1 MMITLTRKVDPR
13 FEKVPLE
20 KRLSIGYENLD
31 ERVECLPIRREN
43 LTALADEHISHARW
57 QTWLEQT
64 PEVEKLSTLCFVEA
78 AAMRA
83 AYFKLAQTPEVDQ
96 AISIPGF
103 PTVRWNGNRILE
115 TGCINPAD
123 WIDAYFTAVV
133 ARDTASMDSLA
144 SFSIELMKQSAT
156 QSDAVMYSLVEVFQ
170 AYHHG
175 SSDYGDKLISTMAAL
190 REDGDDW
197 CLFVG
202 MGMLETFAALTTDI
216 GYDFNEVLA
225 KNLQLQERYR
235 IEEAGE
241 HRIAVQSFINIPLL
255 GMACMW
261 HDRGHELQ
269 VSGPFLPPALVDG
282 RWLDEVKSGHYTR

>member
-1 MMITLTRKVDPR
+1 MIALTRNVDPS
-13 FEKVPLE
+13 FETIPLDDQLSGGYNTLD
-20 KRLSIGYENLD
+20 KRIRRIS
-31 ERVECLPIRREN
+31 IRREN
-43 LTALADEHISHARW
+43 LTSIPDQLIFHARW

-78 AAMRA
+78 AAMRT
-83 AYFKLAQTPEVDQ
+83 AYFKLAQTPEVEQ

-103 PTVRWNGNRILE
+103 PTVHWNGNRILE

-144 SFSIELMKQSAT
+144 SFSVDLMKQSAT
-156 QSDAVMYSLVEVFQ
+156 QADAVMYSLVEVFQ
-170 AYHHG
+170 AYHHS
-175 SSDYGDKLISTMAAL
+175 SSDYGDKLIRTMAEL
-190 REDGDDW
+190 RADGDDW

-216 GYDFNEVLA
+216 GYDFNQVLA
-225 KNLQLQERYR
+225 KNLQLQERYA
-235 IEEAGE
+235 IQENGPNY
-241 HRIAVQSFINIPLL
+241 IAVESFINIPLL
-255 GMACMW
+255 AMACMW
-261 HDRGHELQ
+261 HDRGNELQ

-282 RWLDEVKSGHYTR
+282 RWLDEVKSGRYTR

>member
-1 MMITLTRKVDPR
+1 MIILTRKADPS
-13 FEKVPLE
+13 FDTIPLE
-20 KRLSIGYENLD
+20 ERVFDGDENLD
-31 ERVECLPIRREN
+31 ERVECFPIRREN
-43 LTALADEHISHARW
+43 LTALADEHIFYARW

-83 AYFKLAQTPEVDQ
+83 AYFKLAQTPEVEQ
-96 AISIPGF
+96 EISIPGF
-103 PTVRWNGNRILE
+103 PTVHWNGNRILE

-144 SFSIELMKQSAT
+144 SFSVDLMKQSAT
-156 QSDAVMYSLVEVFQ
+156 QADAVMYSLVEVFQ
-170 AYHHG
+170 AYHHS
-175 SSDYGDKLISTMAAL
+175 SSDYGDKLIRTMAEL
-190 REDGDDW
+190 RADGDDW

-216 GYDFNEVLA
+216 GYDFNQVLA
-225 KNLQLQERYR
+225 KNLQLQERYA
-235 IEEAGE
+235 IQENGPNY
-241 HRIAVQSFINIPLL
+241 IAVESFINIPLL
-255 GMACMW
+255 AMACMW
-261 HDRGHELQ
+261 HDRGNELQ

-282 RWLDEVKSGHYTR
+282 RWLDEVKSGRYTR

>member
-1 MMITLTRKVDPR
+1 MITLTRKVDPR
-13 FEKVPLE
+13 FEKIPLE
-20 KRLSIGYENLD
+20 KRLSYGYENLD

-43 LTALADEHISHARW
+43 LTALADEHIFHARW
-57 QTWLEQT
+57 QTWLEPT
-64 PEVEKLSTLCFVEA
+64 PEMEKLSTLCFVEA

-83 AYFKLAQTPEVDQ
+83 AYFKLAQTPEVEQ

-123 WIDAYFTAVV
+123 WIDAYFTAVI

-156 QSDAVMYSLVEVFQ
+156 QAGPVSYMLVEVFQ
-170 AYHHG
+170 AYHHQTP
-175 SSDYGDKLISTMAAL
+175 DYADKLLRTMDAAMKQ
-190 REDGDDW
+190 GNDW
-197 CLFVG
+197 ALDIA

-225 KNLQLQERYR
+225 KNLQLQERYY

>member
-1 MMITLTRKVDPR
+1 MFILTRNVYPY
-13 FEKVPLE
+13 FENISLE
-20 KRLSIGYENLD
+20 ERMSDAEDDLDKRVRRIS
-31 ERVECLPIRREN
+31 IRREN
-43 LTALADEHISHARW
+43 LTALADDHIDHVRW

-83 AYFKLAQTPEVDQ
+83 AYFKLAQTPEVEQ

-115 TGCINPAD
+115 TGCINSAD
-123 WIDAYFTAVV
+123 WIDAYFTAVI

-144 SFSIELMKQSAT
+144 SFSVDLMKQSAT

-170 AYHHG
+170 AYHRG
-175 SSDYGDKLISTMAAL
+175 SSDYGDKLISTMAEL
-190 REDGDDW
+190 RADGDDW

-216 GYDFNEVLA
+216 GYDFNQVLA

-261 HDRGHELQ
+261 HDRGNELQ

-282 RWLDEVKSGHYTR
+282 RWLDEVKSGRYTR

>member
-1 MMITLTRKVDPR
+1 MIILTRKADPS
-13 FEKVPLE
+13 FETIP
-20 KRLSIGYENLD
+20 LD
-31 ERVECLPIRREN
+31 EQLSGGYNTLDKRIRRISIRREN
-43 LTALADEHISHARW
+43 LTSIPDQLIFHARW

-83 AYFKLAQTPEVDQ
+83 AYFKLAQPPEVEQ
-96 AISIPGF
+96 AISILGF
-103 PTVRWNGNRILE
+103 PTVRWNGKGIKEAGTVHPVR
-115 TGCINPAD
+115 

-144 SFSIELMKQSAT
+144 SFSIDLMKQSAT
-156 QSDAVMYSLVEVFQ
+156 QADAVMYSLVEVFQ
-170 AYHHG
+170 AYHHS
-175 SSDYGDKLISTMAAL
+175 SSDYGDKLIRTMAEL
-190 REDGDDW
+190 RADGDDW

-261 HDRGHELQ
+261 HDRGNELQ

-282 RWLDEVKSGHYTR
+282 RWLDEVKSGRYTR

>member
-1 MMITLTRKVDPR
+1 MITLTRNVDPS
-13 FEKVPLE
+13 FETIP
-20 KRLSIGYENLD
+20 LD
-31 ERVECLPIRREN
+31 EQLSGGYNTLDKRIRRISIRREN
-43 LTALADEHISHARW
+43 LTSIPDQLIFHSRW

-83 AYFKLAQTPEVDQ
+83 AYFKLAQTPEVEQ
-96 AISIPGF
+96 AISILGF
-103 PTVRWNGNRILE
+103 PTVRWNGKGIKEAGTVHPVR
-115 TGCINPAD
+115 

-133 ARDTASMDSLA
+133 ARDTTSMDSLA
-144 SFSIELMKQSAT
+144 SFSIDLMKQSAT
-156 QSDAVMYSLVEVFQ
+156 QADAVMYSLVEVFQ
-170 AYHHG
+170 AYHHS
-175 SSDYGDKLISTMAAL
+175 SSDYGDKLIRTMAEL
-190 REDGDDW
+190 RADGDDW

-216 GYDFNEVLA
+216 GYDFNQVLA
-225 KNLQLQERYR
+225 KNLQLQERYH

-261 HDRGHELQ
+261 HDRGNELQ

-282 RWLDEVKSGHYTR
+282 RWLDEVKSGRYTR